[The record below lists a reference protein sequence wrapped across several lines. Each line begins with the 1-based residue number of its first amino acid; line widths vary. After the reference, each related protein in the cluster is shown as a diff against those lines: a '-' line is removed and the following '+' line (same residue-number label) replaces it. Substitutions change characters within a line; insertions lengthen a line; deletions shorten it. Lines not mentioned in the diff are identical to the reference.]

1 MALIFFPLSI
11 YFYYEFFKYN
21 KSPFA
26 ILSGLFMGLVAL
38 IHPAASFCPGFTVT
52 IVTLGILI
60 TDLYLDRDP
69 AVVRK
74 VLLGY
79 IYSS

>member
-1 MALIFFPLSI
+1 
-11 YFYYEFFKYN
+11 
-21 KSPFA
+21 
-26 ILSGLFMGLVAL
+26 MGLVAL

-79 IYSS
+79 IIFLITAFLIAAICWLPAIYLKNTGKVA